1 MVGGAAFFLEDMGGE
16 VCSFCF
22 PAFRSCC
29 ILWLTSVSFWP
40 PLVTSHLFLWLW
52 LCGLPYIGT
61 LLIKLSNLPIL
72 RSLTYHIW
80 KGFFFFFSYHAK
92 WHTGSE
98 NWDMEILEGHY
109 SANHSLPLVP
119 KGSHSP
125 HMPDTFILF
134 QVYWKSQLINVLTQ
148 IPYLLLNL
156 IISKSQI
163 SSFKLIKGWMKLQV
177 WFILGE
183 ISLYLWTCK
192 IIK

>member
-1 MVGGAAFFLEDMGGE
+1 MELHFFWRIWEGKYAPSAFQLL
-16 VCSFCF
+16 
-22 PAFRSCC
+22 RSCC

-52 LCGLPYIGT
+52 LCGLPHIGT
-61 LLIKLSNLPIL
+61 LLIKLYNLPIL

-80 KGFFFFFSYHAK
+80 KGFFFFFPMQSDIL
-92 WHTGSE
+92 TGSE

-163 SSFKLIKGWMKLQV
+163 SSFKLIKEWMKLQV
-177 WFILGE
+177 YWGKFLFICGLAK
-183 ISLYLWTCK
+183 L
-192 IIK
+192 